1 MDNFLMLWVL
11 KRSIKVY
18 FLSVPLFF
26 SSFAF
31 SSINVCEIEG
41 QKMIKLVCRFC
52 VQILFIVQGMQ
63 KKRKQKTSTS
73 GGKFSICFS
82 LLFIFAHFMMY

>member
-1 MDNFLMLWVL
+1 MDSFLMLWVL
-11 KRSIKVY
+11 KRSIRVY

-41 QKMIKLVCRFC
+41 QKMIKLVSRFC
-52 VQILFIVQGMQ
+52 VQIYFIVQGMQ
-63 KKRKQKTSTS
+63 TNENKEQAPPVGSFPFAFLCCS
-73 GGKFSICFS
+73 S
-82 LLFIFAHFMMY
+82 LHIS